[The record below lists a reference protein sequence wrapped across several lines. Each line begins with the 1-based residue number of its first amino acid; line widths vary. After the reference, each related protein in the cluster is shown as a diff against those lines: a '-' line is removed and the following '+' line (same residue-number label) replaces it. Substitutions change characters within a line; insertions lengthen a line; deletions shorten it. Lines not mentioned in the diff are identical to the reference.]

1 MCKWA
6 ALELPGIRP
15 SSSNR
20 RLVDPLLVS
29 CPGQGPAKS
38 LIVSLPTLP
47 HVAQKYMEKLGLTAK
62 R

>member
-20 RLVDPLLVS
+20 RFVDPPLVS
-29 CPGQGPAKS
+29 CFGQGPAKS
-38 LIVSLPTLP
+38 LIVSLPMLP
-47 HVAQKYMEKLGLTAK
+47 HVTQKYMEKLGLRAK